1 MMTYIS
7 IGRDVFANGYLKR
20 WKLRLFGTPISP
32 DMFLRRHRLV
42 MLLCKYRF
50 SFCYDW
56 ITICPLLRFSDNF
69 AFENLIIE
77 R

>member
-1 MMTYIS
+1 MIYIS

-42 MLLCKYRF
+42 GYYVNID
-50 SFCYDW
+50 SPSA
-56 ITICPLLRFSDNF
+56 TTGLRYVTSLVLATD
-69 AFENLIIE
+69 LYLKI
-77 R
+77 